1 MVFGNLICCRSK
13 ASKPQDDID
22 TTGHTDNTFDSFTQP
37 CQSTG
42 TLIESILPLVLPIV
56 RKAVNTQLIK
66 DKSVLYNEELVE
78 EIPSRSSSIP
88 LPIGEIQVNIDN
100 VFVMNYQSVQEDME
114 RYPKFAWPEKDNLKE
129 YMKNV
134 DGKGRQSL
142 VVDVVGLDMK
152 LPLAAG
158 IEIQFPVDLPFSK
171 NAHVEIGSGGNVTH
185 PFVKMDIPRLRIW
198 FIAKTKMLYVAIME
212 KPKLTP
218 CLHVNLDRGNGDFMN
233 IVLQEEGA
241 LDDIVETI
249 MAGFG
254 PYNYDDGEEDIKNR
268 NGASSTNKTVEDG
281 KKDSWIGK
289 AVGKAISKLI
299 LTQFPGRNNA
309 PISVPLAETIDAT
322 INSMMGLPRPI
333 NEIEAHMELL
343 KKELELA
350 KKLENEKESEKG
362 LEIQSKSTFRSDN
375 RTNSKRDF
383 IKHEEKIE
391 DKYDEG
397 CNNKALELDNEV
409 VETGATSSQ
418 KGSVGIWCF

>member
-1 MVFGNLICCRSK
+1 MVFANLICCRSK
-13 ASKPQDDID
+13 ASKPQDNLDS
-22 TTGHTDNTFDSFTQP
+22 TGHTDNTLFDSFTQP

-78 EIPSRSSSIP
+78 EMPSRASSIP

-114 RYPKFAWPEKDNLKE
+114 KYPKFAWPEKDNLKD

-152 LPLAAG
+152 LPLASG

-171 NAHVEIGSGGNVTH
+171 NAHVEIGSGGKVTH

-254 PYNYDDGEEDIKNR
+254 PYNYDDGEEEIKNG
-268 NGASSTNKTVEDG
+268 NGESSTNKTYE
-281 KKDSWIGK
+281 
-289 AVGKAISKLI
+289 
-299 LTQFPGRNNA
+299 
-309 PISVPLAETIDAT
+309 AT
-322 INSMMGLPRPI
+322 C
-333 NEIEAHMELL
+333 LL
-343 KKELELA
+343 
-350 KKLENEKESEKG
+350 
-362 LEIQSKSTFRSDN
+362 SD
-375 RTNSKRDF
+375 
-383 IKHEEKIE
+383 
-391 DKYDEG
+391 
-397 CNNKALELDNEV
+397 
-409 VETGATSSQ
+409 
-418 KGSVGIWCF
+418 